1 MKQIEYTVTKNGGIH
16 ARIAGQMV
24 ALARGFACETHIS
37 RGGDRGDLKRP
48 MDLLGLGVQ
57 QGQRVT
63 IQADGPDEEQ
73 CIAGFEAFLQE
84 NV

>member
-1 MKQIEYTVTKNGGIH
+1 MKQIEYTVTQNGGIH

-24 ALARGFACETHIS
+24 AVARGFACETRIL
-37 RGGDRGDLKRP
+37 RGGDCGDLKRP

-57 QGQRVT
+57 QGQNVT
-63 IQADGPDEEQ
+63 VQADGPDEEA
-73 CIAGFEAFLQE
+73 CIAKLEAFLRA

>member
-1 MKQIEYTVTKNGGIH
+1 MKQLEYTVTQNGGIH

-24 ALARGFACETHIS
+24 ALARGFACETRIL
-37 RGGDRGDLKRP
+37 RGGESGDLKRP

-63 IQADGPDEEQ
+63 IQADGPDEAQ
-73 CIAGFEAFLQE
+73 CIAGFEAFLKE
-84 NV
+84 NG